1 MNDIGE
7 DGEDLSGGYFDAGDF
22 MKFGLPMAYSMTT
35 LGIDQKLF
43 FIFWYY
49 VFSQLLMRILFD
61 EFKLGEEFS
70 IKKPTNLPMS
80 SKI

>member
-35 LGIDQKLF
+35 LGTGQRLPF
-43 FIFWYY
+43 S
-49 VFSQLLMRILFD
+49 VFNSR
-61 EFKLGEEFS
+61 GNGS
-70 IKKPTNLPMS
+70 
-80 SKI
+80 